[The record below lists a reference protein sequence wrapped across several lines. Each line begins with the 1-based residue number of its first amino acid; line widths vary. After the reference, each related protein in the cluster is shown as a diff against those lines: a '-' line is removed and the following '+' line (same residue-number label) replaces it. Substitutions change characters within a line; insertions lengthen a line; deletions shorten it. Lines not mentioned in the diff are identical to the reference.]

1 MISESLANIRLD
13 LAASVTCT
21 YDTKFSVARSQHF
34 TREDKIGVNFLV
46 DNHIKLL
53 LDSWAEGTTPLPIYF
68 STLFVKWII
77 VITALSIGQW
87 ANVLKAVKTFFFI

>member
-21 YDTKFSVARSQHF
+21 YGTKFSVARSQHF
-34 TREDKIGVNFLV
+34 TREDKTGVNFVV

-68 STLFVKWII
+68 STFLSNGLWVP
-77 VITALSIGQW
+77 ITVFNALSIGQM
-87 ANVLKAVKTFFFI
+87 F